1 MPVFGHPART
11 TVLYEEEHPAEVYIE
26 PEQEKSSVGRII
38 IGKVESVEAGLSAAF
53 IRIAPD
59 QRVYMPLAVNG
70 DTVRPGDEFPVQ
82 IRQEAQKTKLPKVSP
97 QWEITGIYMVVTPG
111 VRKTT
116 YSRKLAA
123 EQKKELSH
131 ISAAWEKDDCGI
143 LFRTRAA
150 GADPDELKNEFLQIQ
165 KTINEIQQKAV
176 SRPCYAVLYEAP
188 GIQHEIIQRCSP
200 GELKRFLTD
209 DEGLAASVRNA
220 CDGAGC
226 DAELYQDPQL
236 ALYRLR
242 SLSGLLDHLTS
253 SIVPLR
259 SGGSLIIE
267 QTEAFAVIDVN
278 TARYTGRK
286 DHAETV
292 RRINSEAAYEAAR
305 QIRLRQLSG
314 TILIDF
320 INSTDPKEEAGLAQI
335 MESVFYKDPV
345 YTKVVDF
352 TKLHIC
358 EITRKK
364 IHRSL
369 KEQIFALKEKV

>member
-1 MPVFGHPART
+1 MPVCGHPAHI
-11 TVLYEEEHPAEVYIE
+11 TVLYEDEHPAEVYIE
-26 PEQEKSSVGRII
+26 PEQAGSAVGRIV

-53 IRIAPD
+53 VRTGPES
-59 QRVYMPLAVNG
+59 RVYMPLPGKGN
-70 DTVRPGDEFPVQ
+70 TIRPGDELPVQ
-82 IRQEAQKTKLPKVSP
+82 IIQEAQKTKLPKVSP
-97 QWEITGIYMVVTPG
+97 QWEITGSFMVVTPG

-116 YSRKLAA
+116 YSRKLSA
-123 EQKKELSH
+123 EQKMQLSR
-131 ISAAWEKDDCGI
+131 IAAPWEKSGLGI

-150 GADPDELKNEFLQIQ
+150 SAGPDELKDEFDRLCGTIQ
-165 KTINEIQQKAV
+165 DIRRKAS
-176 SRPCYAVLYEAP
+176 SRPCYTVLYEAP
-188 GIQHEIIQRCSP
+188 SLRDGIIQRCSP
-200 GELKRFLTD
+200 GELKRFITD
-209 DEGLAASVRNA
+209 DAGIAALSETA
-220 CDGAGC
+220 CSRAGC
-226 DAELYQDPQL
+226 RVEYYQDPQL

-242 SLSGLLDHLTS
+242 SLSGLLDRLTS
-253 SIVPLR
+253 VTVPLR

-278 TARYTGRK
+278 TARYTGK
-286 DHAETV
+286 KEYTETI
-292 RRINSEAAYEAAR
+292 RRINSEAAFEAAR

-320 INSTDPKEEAGLAQI
+320 INSSDPKEEAELARI

-358 EITRKK
+358 EITRRK

-369 KEQIFALKEKV
+369 KEQILTLKEH